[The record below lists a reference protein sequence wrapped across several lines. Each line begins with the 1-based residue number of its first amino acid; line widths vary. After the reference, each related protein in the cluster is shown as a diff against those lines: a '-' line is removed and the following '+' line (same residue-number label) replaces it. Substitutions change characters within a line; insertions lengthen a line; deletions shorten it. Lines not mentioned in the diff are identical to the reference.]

1 MRKRKRGFTFRTQN
15 TEHRTRNT
23 EHGTQNTEHRTR
35 NSEHGTQNTRIFNT
49 INTEEYMSELSEKI
63 KESLGDDG
71 KIKCSDAFRIAKEEG
86 VSPGAV
92 GKEINRLKIKIKGC
106 QLGCF

>member
-15 TEHRTRNT
+15 TEL
-23 EHGTQNTEHRTR
+23 GTR
-35 NSEHGTQNTRIFNT
+35 NSELRTQNTRIFNT

>member
-1 MRKRKRGFTFRTQN
+1 MAD
-15 TEHRTRNT
+15 
-23 EHGTQNTEHRTR
+23 
-35 NSEHGTQNTRIFNT
+35 
-49 INTEEYMSELSEKI
+49 LSERI

-71 KIKCSDAFRIAKEEG
+71 KIKCSDALKIAGEEG
-86 VSPGAV
+86 ISPGEV